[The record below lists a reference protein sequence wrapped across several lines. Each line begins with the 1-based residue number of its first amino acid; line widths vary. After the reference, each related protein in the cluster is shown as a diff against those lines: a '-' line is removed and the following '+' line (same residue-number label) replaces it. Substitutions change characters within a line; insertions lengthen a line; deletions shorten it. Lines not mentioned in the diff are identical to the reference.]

1 VVLHSCP
8 LLDPLRLPDQIGSD
22 QRLDPA
28 GKRFYGT
35 SLEPARFDQMVARQL
50 VADV

>member
-1 VVLHSCP
+1 MIAPEPWQLYA
-8 LLDPLRLPDQIGSD
+8 IGID

-28 GKRFYGT
+28 GKRFYGI
-35 SLEPARFDQMVARQL
+35 SLGPVRSHQMVARQW